1 MVRNTILQK
10 TFTKLENIKQTHS
23 KVRSLKHIK
32 LQMQDYLMP
41 NDTNNMNKEDA
52 KMIFQIRSKVMNLKM
67 NMKGKFDKFE
77 CSVCFIEEETQ
88 EHVYQCEEIWKL
100 KKQSNKNIPNYEEI
114 LWGDILQ
121 KLKVANILK
130 ENMKIREDYKT

>member
-1 MVRNTILQK
+1 
-10 TFTKLENIKQTHS
+10 
-23 KVRSLKHIK
+23 
-32 LQMQDYLMP
+32 MP

-67 NMKGKFDKFE
+67 NMKGKFDEFE